1 MHIIS
6 CINDECFD
14 IEFRHDPL
22 KEGRFVA
29 TLGGREVEL
38 EIIERKDGSM
48 TLSIDGHVGF
58 YEFAKEKGRIVA
70 INHSNRTYTAS
81 LRNEQQ
87 DQLEKLLE
95 QWGGSLG
102 SSGGDSNLSAPMPGK
117 VLAVKVKEGDKVEA
131 GQVVLVLEA
140 MKMENE
146 LGSPGE
152 GTVKAVKCQVGQT
165 VNNGDVLIELEA
177 A

>member
-1 MHIIS
+1 MHILS

-14 IEFRHDPL
+14 IVFRHDPL
-22 KEGRFVA
+22 KEGRLVA
-29 TLGGREVEL
+29 TLAGREVEL
-38 EIIERKDGSM
+38 EIIERKGDSM

-70 INHSNRTYTAS
+70 VNHGNRTYSAS
-81 LRNEQQ
+81 LKNEQQ
-87 DQLEKLLE
+87 DQLEQLLE
-95 QWGGSLG
+95 KWGGAAG
-102 SSGGDSNLSAPMPGK
+102 HGGGDSNLSAPMPGK

-131 GQVVLVLEA
+131 GQVLLVLEA

-152 GTVKAVKCQVGQT
+152 GTVKSVKAQVGQT
-165 VNNGDVLIELEA
+165 VNNGDLLIELDTT
-177 A
+177 